1 MKKCICILVF
11 ALLNNANALEVED
24 VYGSWVTDV
33 DGFVYANSNI
43 IEQIPEYAIKQM
55 RSDPMT
61 VTIDDKM
68 FMSVTSVETVF
79 ESFRLAESKHDSV
92 LNVVF
97 LESNGEVG
105 RRGVLLRLVD
115 GRLLLKNVGSEIILV
130 FRKVVGPATDAKD
143 AKDAESQKPQPAPLV
158 VEDVSK

>member
-1 MKKCICILVF
+1 MKKYICILVF
-11 ALLNNANALEVED
+11 ALLSNANALEVQD

-33 DGFVYANSNI
+33 DGFVNANSNI
-43 IEQIPEYAIKQM
+43 SERIPEYAIKQM

-79 ESFRLAESKHDSV
+79 ESFRLAISKHDSV
-92 LNVVF
+92 LNLVF

-130 FRKVVGPATDAKD
+130 FKKIVGPASDAEDAKREKPEQAQLD
-143 AKDAESQKPQPAPLV
+143 A
-158 VEDVSK
+158 EDVSK

>member
-1 MKKCICILVF
+1 MKKYICILVF
-11 ALLNNANALEVED
+11 ALLSNANALEVQD
-24 VYGSWVTDV
+24 VYGSWVTDN

-79 ESFRLAESKHDSV
+79 ESFRLASSQDDSV

-115 GRLLLKNVGSEIILV
+115 GRLLLRNVGSEIILV
-130 FRKVVGPATDAKD
+130 FRKIVGPANDAKD
-143 AKDAESQKPQPAPLV
+143 AKNAQSQMPQPPPVA
-158 VEDVSK
+158 VEDVTK